1 MMRKYRKLSYY
12 TRDFVKLISGDP
24 SLIFH
29 ILAEPSMD
37 VKTKNSESK
46 LHEKGRRT
54 ISEDMNIGV

>member
-1 MMRKYRKLSYY
+1 MMRKYRKLLYY

-37 VKTKNSESK
+37 VETKNSESK
-46 LHEKGRRT
+46 LHEKGR
-54 ISEDMNIGV
+54 